1 MRQCFFL
8 QLPEPPIV
16 EESQRGVLRIPQE
29 ESDQNEEGSDTET
42 KTKKKKKKKK
52 KKKNSS
58 ETPQAVK
65 KTKEPLLFDFGEM
78 LLAQLEV

>member
-1 MRQCFFL
+1 MFFL
-8 QLPEPPIV
+8 QVPEPPIV
-16 EESQRGVLRIPQE
+16 EESQRGVLRMPQE
-29 ESDQNEEGSDTET
+29 ESDQNEVGSDTET
-42 KTKKKKKKKK
+42 KTKKKKKKK

-65 KTKEPLLFDFGEM
+65 KTKEPLLFDFGDM